1 MRKTLVNLLLLIL
14 VFAAGLFVANYISLG
29 GKKVIEN
36 DSVVVLERI
45 KKVAKLV
52 TVEGYYS
59 ESYTKKEWENSL
71 FGYHWKLDAFKKE
84 AKLKVS
90 AKVLVGFD
98 LEKMIFETS
107 EEEKK
112 FYISHL
118 PEPEIMSIEPNIEY
132 EKMYEGIFN
141 NFSNEERTE
150 LNQSAIKYIKDVASK
165 DERLKE
171 NAIMQGYEFLKI
183 IEVLARD
190 AGWEVEYINDKSI
203 PKLIIDSLKIKG

>member
-1 MRKTLVNLLLLIL
+1 MRKTLTNILLLML
-14 VFAAGLFVANYISLG
+14 VFAAGLFISQYISWG

-59 ESYTKKEWENSL
+59 ESYSKKEWENSL

-84 AKLKVS
+84 AKLKVT

-98 LEKMIFETS
+98 MEKMIFETNV
-107 EEEKK
+107 EEKK
-112 FYISHL
+112 FYISEL
-118 PEPEIMSIEPNIEY
+118 PKPEIMAIEPKIEY
-132 EKMYEGIFN
+132 EKMYEGVFN
-141 NFSNEERTE
+141 NFSNKERTE

-183 IEVLARD
+183 IEILARD
-190 AGWEVEYINDKSI
+190 AGWEVEYINDNKI
-203 PKLIIDSLKIKG
+203 PELIIDSLKIKG